1 MDGTFWIWTAVVITS
16 FTSVVFAVLMLEYKR
31 RIQEMELDR
40 RLDAIEQIAY
50 DRAKKVE
57 RELHDSQRTIW
68 QALDSA
74 NERFD
79 ACCAKNSSCK
89 R

>member
-1 MDGTFWIWTAVVITS
+1 MDGNFWILMAVAVTS
-16 FTSVVFAVLMLEYKR
+16 LTSVIFAVLMWEYKR
-31 RIQEMELDR
+31 RIQELELDR
-40 RLDAIEQIAY
+40 RLDAMEQVAY

-57 RELHDSQRTIW
+57 RELHDSQRTLW
-68 QALDSA
+68 QALDSLS
-74 NERFD
+74 ERFD